1 MSISMF
7 YCVYAGSFSY
17 KDLERAFQLPT
28 APRRVHS
35 FISLYTMSYDND
47 FIHMRIKLILMSG
60 SVGCVPGLDETLSR
74 EFDISSQLKQKLR
87 TKRRRKI
94 LKIYAN

>member
-1 MSISMF
+1 MQVAFLI
-7 YCVYAGSFSY
+7 
-17 KDLERAFQLPT
+17 KTWERAFQLPT